1 MAADKSEKVEM
12 AAFMKDVK
20 VLNKGSE
27 IITLCNTKIFIL
39 GPALQSMGAP
49 KAIRGSNSEI
59 DMLVR
64 NY

>member
-1 MAADKSEKVEM
+1 MSLENKAGVDHLGGGWITSIPPDSSGIYSEMVR
-12 AAFMKDVK
+12 
-20 VLNKGSE
+20 VL
-27 IITLCNTKIFIL
+27 L